1 MRVICA
7 GLSKTGTKSLTKAL
21 RILGYTAYDF
31 SDHRDFHLDEW
42 RATYSTG
49 KVPDFTTMYD
59 DVDAVAGL
67 PASAWFQEIYEAF
80 PDAKVIL
87 ALRDNEEVWVRSLSK
102 QIQFINTTDGFLTKI
117 SLSWLAPFLG
127 SIFAPSEKARSL
139 KENLL
144 VQQMIMASYGS
155 LNWKSTEL
163 FKKKYR
169 EHNQR
174 VQAVVPKEKL
184 LIFNVKQGWKP
195 LCEFLERELPEE
207 EFPRENV
214 ALSFVKQG
222 ISKELETIKSQL
234 FMLIAICAFLVG
246 VFYAAFYFRYHY
258 V

>member
-1 MRVICA
+1 
-7 GLSKTGTKSLTKAL
+7 
-21 RILGYTAYDF
+21 
-31 SDHRDFHLDEW
+31 
-42 RATYSTG
+42 
-49 KVPDFTTMYD
+49 MYD

-184 LIFNVKQGWKP
+184 LIFNVKQDIIMFENQTASR
-195 LCEFLERELPEE
+195 LAENALQVQSSREPSTI
-207 EFPRENV
+207 
-214 ALSFVKQG
+214 SFVAISSFRDWNIPG
-222 ISKELETIKSQL
+222 IN
-234 FMLIAICAFLVG
+234 V
-246 VFYAAFYFRYHY
+246 
-258 V
+258 